1 MDDEEGST
9 RVVPDAKEEGEKAA
23 RTNYSFDG
31 LIEIHETPMG
41 NGYRD
46 PARDAH
52 CPQLTTKMRETGA
65 W

>member
-1 MDDEEGST
+1 
-9 RVVPDAKEEGEKAA
+9 VPDAKAGEGEKAA

-46 PARDAH
+46 PARDAR
-52 CPQLTTKMRETGA
+52 CN
-65 W
+65 